1 MSNPYQTPAFDPQ
14 QFRDQ
19 VGPTTAY
26 GSNWVGHV
34 RIFSILNAVQ
44 GLLEMVMGLGL
55 SAMGVLLP
63 ALSRMKEFREAQA
76 NQANDEMPSEQF
88 FWVFGGIY
96 LAIGVVALASGIL
109 RIVAG
114 VQNYRFKS
122 RVLGLISIL
131 VGVVPIFTC
140 YCAPSAIGM
149 LVYGLIIHLDPAVV
163 AAFKM
168 VAEGKP
174 VSQVLAAFDPYQ
186 AAYYSPAQPPGGPMP
201 PPT

>member
-1 MSNPYQTPAFDPQ
+1 
-14 QFRDQ
+14 
-19 VGPTTAY
+19 
-26 GSNWVGHV
+26 
-34 RIFSILNAVQ
+34 
-44 GLLEMVMGLGL
+44 MGLGL
-55 SAMGVLLP
+55 AAMGVFLP
-63 ALSRMKEFREAQA
+63 ALSRMKEFKEAQA
-76 NQANDEMPSEQF
+76 TDEMPPEQF

-122 RVLGLISIL
+122 RILGLVSII
-131 VGVVPIFTC
+131 VGVAPVFTC

-168 VAEGKP
+168 VAEGKTAG
-174 VSQVLAAFDPYQ
+174 QVLAAFDPQQ
-186 AAYYSPAQPPGGPMP
+186 AAYYSAPQAPGGQAP